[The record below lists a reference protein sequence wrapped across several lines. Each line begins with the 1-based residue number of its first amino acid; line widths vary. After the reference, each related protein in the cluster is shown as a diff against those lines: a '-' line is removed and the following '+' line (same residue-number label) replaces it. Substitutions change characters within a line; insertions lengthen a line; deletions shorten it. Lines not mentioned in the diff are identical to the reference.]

1 MSKEAVWCRRILF
14 VPALLAW
21 VGMALAFVPGLPWP
35 LSVAGHFWV
44 QYGVV
49 LVVTA
54 VFAASFSHRRRH
66 LVWLLLGVVVNG
78 VRLLPL
84 VMPEAAAVSS
94 ASHVYRA
101 LFLNIHHDNTNS
113 EAIARLIQQADADI
127 VAFVELMPEMERAL
141 GDALSPYAYVQQV
154 GIPGY
159 HARVIYSRLPV
170 AAGGYGVVP
179 DRERPSAVMRVLA
192 DERPLTIIAA
202 HLNSP
207 IRAENE
213 AVRAREKAGL
223 AAFVQAQAT
232 PVLLLADLNDT
243 PWHADFLAFLQ
254 ESGLRNGRD
263 GQGLHPTW
271 PTTMP
276 PLMLPID
283 HALITPD
290 ITIHSFT
297 TLPAPGS
304 DHRAILIEF
313 SLNGAEVETGN

>member
-1 MSKEAVWCRRILF
+1 MSKEAVWRRRLLF
-14 VPALLAW
+14 APAMLAW

-44 QYGVV
+44 QYGV
-49 LVVTA
+49 LLAVTA
-54 VFAASFSHRRRH
+54 VFAVPIPRWRRH
-66 LVWLLLGVVVNG
+66 LIWLLLGVVVNG
-78 VRLLPL
+78 VRLLPM
-84 VMPEAAAVSS
+84 VMPPVTAVSS
-94 ASHVYRA
+94 AAAAPPVYRA
-101 LFLNIHHDNTNS
+101 LFLNIHYDNTNS

-141 GDALSPYAYVQQV
+141 GDALSPYAYGQQV

-179 DRERPSAVMRVLA
+179 DRERPSAVMRVLV
-192 DERPLTIIAA
+192 DGRPLTIIAA

-213 AVRAREKAGL
+213 AVRARERAGL
-223 AAFVQAQAT
+223 AAFVQAQST
-232 PVLLLADLNDT
+232 PVLLLGDLNDT
-243 PWHADFLAFLQ
+243 PWHADFLAFLR

-283 HALITPD
+283 HALVTPD
-290 ITIHSFT
+290 ITIRSFT

-304 DHRAILIEF
+304 DHRAILVEF
-313 SLNGAEVETGN
+313 SLNGEGV